1 MLSLFLLPIVNCRAE
16 ASVTMN
22 IVDSEVRE
30 VLTSLASIGGVNIV
44 ADDSVNGKIKLKL
57 NQKSSIRNN
66 IYEVFI
72 DGNFIGIIDYKNPKL
87 DFITNLGNHKILVK
101 GKDFEKEHNFILSS
115 QKIIVPIEIN
125 ENFFWT
131 KTSAELPKLMNG
143 FLIGLLLVYALVIT
157 FLLQSVSASSSDILP
172 ALTISATNEWSFVI

>member
-1 MLSLFLLPIVNCRAE
+1 M
-16 ASVTMN
+16 
-22 IVDSEVRE
+22 
-30 VLTSLASIGGVNIV
+30 
-44 ADDSVNGKIKLKL
+44 NGKIKLKL

-101 GKDFEKEHNFILSS
+101 GKDFQKEQNFNLSS
-115 QKIIVPIEIN
+115 RKIVLPIEIN

-131 KTSAELPKLMNG
+131 KQSPELPKIMNG
-143 FLIGLLLVYALVIT
+143 FVVGFLLVYAVIIT
-157 FLLQSVSASSSDILP
+157 YLLYNQQIKFMYPLIIPFLLLLFTNSS
-172 ALTISATNEWSFVI
+172 LTNNQKFQLNIK

>member
-1 MLSLFLLPIVNCRAE
+1 M
-16 ASVTMN
+16 
-22 IVDSEVRE
+22 
-30 VLTSLASIGGVNIV
+30 
-44 ADDSVNGKIKLKL
+44 NGKIKLKL

-115 QKIIVPIEIN
+115 RKIIVPIEIN

-143 FLIGLLLVYALVIT
+143 FLIGFLLVYALVIT
-157 FLLQSVSASSSDILP
+157 FLFYTKEIEFKYLLIIPL
-172 ALTISATNEWSFVI
+172 ALLLFSNAFSKKQKFELNFK

>member
-1 MLSLFLLPIVNCRAE
+1 M
-16 ASVTMN
+16 
-22 IVDSEVRE
+22 
-30 VLTSLASIGGVNIV
+30 
-44 ADDSVNGKIKLKL
+44 NGKIKLKL

-115 QKIIVPIEIN
+115 RKIIVPIEIN

-143 FLIGLLLVYALVIT
+143 FLIGFLLVYALVIT
-157 FLLQSVSASSSDILP
+157 FLFYTKEIEFKYLLIIPL
-172 ALTISATNEWSFVI
+172 ALLLFSNAFSKKQEFELNFK

>member
-1 MLSLFLLPIVNCRAE
+1 M
-16 ASVTMN
+16 
-22 IVDSEVRE
+22 
-30 VLTSLASIGGVNIV
+30 
-44 ADDSVNGKIKLKL
+44 NGKIKLKL

-101 GKDFEKEHNFILSS
+101 EKDFQKEQNFNLSS
-115 QKIIVPIEIN
+115 RKIVLPIEIN

-131 KTSAELPKLMNG
+131 KQSPELPKIMNG
-143 FLIGLLLVYALVIT
+143 IIVGFLMVYALIIT
-157 FLLQSVSASSSDILP
+157 YLLYTKEIEFMYPLIIPFLLLLFTSSSLKNNQKFQ
-172 ALTISATNEWSFVI
+172 LNFK